1 MGRKGTQVPRTGAK
15 VKTLEVAQGDALVAG
30 VMSREVM
37 ENLSGM
43 RRPLRPVRGEA
54 LVEAKDP
61 TMVAG
66 EDMQT
71 TTKVQTSL
79 T

>member
-43 RRPLRPVRGEA
+43 RRPLRPMRGEA

-66 EDMQT
+66 EDMET
-71 TTKVQTSL
+71 TTKVHTSL